1 MTRQAVTRLSVPS
14 GYAAIGHALLEALQ
28 CPCGQPARRVIV
40 ERQSVFVPDW
50 REGRKART
58 PAQERAADVMHVR
71 TWCGRVEDHTGE
83 TPAYGPALDPDDI
96 ALDEGDL

>member
-40 ERQSVFVPDW
+40 ERQTVTLPNW
-50 REGRKART
+50 RDRGKRT
-58 PAQERAADVMHVR
+58 AAQDRAADTMHVR
-71 TWCGRVEDHTGE
+71 TWCGETEGHTGDD
-83 TPAYGPALDPDDI
+83 PPYGPALDPDDI